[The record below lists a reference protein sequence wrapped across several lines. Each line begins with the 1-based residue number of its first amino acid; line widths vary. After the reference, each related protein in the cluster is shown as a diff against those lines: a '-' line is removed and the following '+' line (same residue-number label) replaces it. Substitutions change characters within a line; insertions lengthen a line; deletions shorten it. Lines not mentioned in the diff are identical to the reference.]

1 MKNIIRNKS
10 FYLILFFDSCL
21 IIGSL
26 LLAYVLR
33 FEGNIPAHEWEHFYS
48 AVPYILLLKLISFWF
63 FGLYK
68 GMYRYTSLVDL
79 FNVMKATLTSS
90 AIIVL
95 GILFLYRFEGFP
107 RAAFIID
114 WILTFVFIGGLRV
127 GIRLFLSE
135 QEKGFSSL
143 RQMFQLRSGWTF
155 RKPEKGLVIIGAGD
169 AGEKMLREIM
179 DNARLHYE
187 VLGFLDDDA
196 TKHGMKIHGV
206 PVLGP
211 VHKIHQLASQGG
223 IDEILIALPSASA
236 KQMKR
241 IIETCE
247 ETGLKIRTTP
257 SIGELIDGRISFKNV
272 REVSFEDLLG
282 RDVVNLDMKSIGD
295 SLRGEV
301 ILVSGA
307 AGSIGSE
314 LCRQITPFN
323 PKNLILLD
331 KTENSL
337 FNVEMEFRQRFP
349 HTFITPILGNVKHQN
364 FLNKLFA
371 AYKPQVVF
379 HAAAYK
385 HVPIVELNPWEAVFN
400 NIVGTKNIVEASH
413 QFEAERFIMI
423 STDKAVRP
431 SSVMGAT
438 KRVSEMIT
446 ACYASSN
453 PTKFTSVRF
462 GNVIGS
468 EGSVVHLFK
477 KQIERLGPVTITHP
491 EITRY
496 FMTISE
502 ACKLILQAGAMGEGG
517 EIFILDMGTP
527 IKITNMARDLIRL
540 SGFKPDEDI
549 EIKFI
554 GLRPGEKLYE
564 ELITEGEGI
573 IQTGYEKIFVLRG
586 NGCDRISLNQKIG
599 ELLKL
604 AHEQDASAIKS
615 KLKEIVPEYHPF
627 NGNFPPPPPRN
638 NTVLPPRKTLW
649 FDKLTIK
656 TPNDN
661 VHP

>member
-1 MKNIIRNKS
+1 M
-10 FYLILFFDSCL
+10 
-21 IIGSL
+21 
-26 LLAYVLR
+26 
-33 FEGNIPAHEWEHFYS
+33 P
-48 AVPYILLLKLISFWF
+48 
-63 FGLYK
+63 
-68 GMYRYTSLVDL
+68 
-79 FNVMKATLTSS
+79 
-90 AIIVL
+90 
-95 GILFLYRFEGFP
+95 
-107 RAAFIID
+107 
-114 WILTFVFIGGLRV
+114 
-127 GIRLFLSE
+127 
-135 QEKGFSSL
+135 
-143 RQMFQLRSGWTF
+143 
-155 RKPEKGLVIIGAGD
+155 
-169 AGEKMLREIM
+169 
-179 DNARLHYE
+179 
-187 VLGFLDDDA
+187 
-196 TKHGMKIHGV
+196 
-206 PVLGP
+206 
-211 VHKIHQLASQGG
+211 QGG
-223 IDEILIALPSASA
+223 SDP
-236 KQMKR
+236 R
-241 IIETCE
+241 
-247 ETGLKIRTTP
+247 
-257 SIGELIDGRISFKNV
+257 
-272 REVSFEDLLG
+272 
-282 RDVVNLDMKSIGD
+282 
-295 SLRGEV
+295 
-301 ILVSGA
+301 SGA

-314 LCRQITPFN
+314 LCRQIAAFN
-323 PKNLILLD
+323 PQNLILLD

-371 AYKPQVVF
+371 AYRPQVVF

-502 ACKLILQAGAMGEGG
+502 ACKLILQAGAMGKGG

-527 IKITNMARDLIRL
+527 IKIANMARDLIRL

-554 GLRPGEKLYE
+554 GLRPGEKLHE

-586 NGCDRISLNQKIG
+586 NGCNLIALNQKIE
-599 ELLKL
+599 ELIKL
-604 AHEQDASAIKS
+604 AHEQDASAIKT
-615 KLKEIVPEYHPF
+615 KLREIVPEYQSF
-627 NGNFPPPPPRN
+627 DGNFPPPRN
-638 NTVLPPRKTLW
+638 NKVLPSPSHNAPER
-649 FDKLTIK
+649 
-656 TPNDN
+656 
-661 VHP
+661 

>member
-10 FYLILFFDSCL
+10 FYLILFFDSFL
-21 IIGSL
+21 IVGAF
-26 LLAYVLR
+26 LLAYLLR
-33 FEGNIPAHEWEHFYS
+33 FEGKIPAYEWEHLYS

-114 WILTFVFIGGLRV
+114 WVLTFVFIGGLRV

-135 QEKGFSSL
+135 QEKGFSPL
-143 RQMFQLRSGWTF
+143 QQMFQLRSGWTF

-211 VHKIHQLASQGG
+211 IHKIHQLASQGG

-257 SIGELIDGRISFKNV
+257 GIGELINGKISFKTI

-282 RDVVNLDMKSIGD
+282 RDPVNLDVKTIGD
-295 SLRGEV
+295 YLKDKV
-301 ILVSGA
+301 LLVSGA
-307 AGSIGSE
+307 GGSIGSE
-314 LCRQITPFN
+314 LCRQITQFS

-337 FNVEMEFRQRFP
+337 FHLEMEFRQIFP
-349 HTFITPILGNVKHQN
+349 QTFITPVLGDVQN
-364 FLNKLFA
+364 RGFLDRLFA
-371 AYKPQVVF
+371 AHRPQVVI
-379 HAAAYK
+379 HSAAYK
-385 HVPIVELNPWEAVFN
+385 HVPIVELNPWEGVFN
-400 NIVGTKNIVEASH
+400 NIIGTRNIVEASH
-413 QFEAERFIMI
+413 QYEAEQFIMI

-431 SSVMGAT
+431 SNVMGAT
-438 KRVSEMIT
+438 KRIAEMIT
-446 ACYASSN
+446 SSYSSAN
-453 PTKFTSVRF
+453 STRFVSVRF

-477 KQIERLGPVTITHP
+477 KQIERFGPVTVTHP

-496 FMTISE
+496 FMTIPE
-502 ACKLILQAGAMGEGG
+502 ACKLILQAGALGEGG

-527 IKITNMARDLIRL
+527 IKITKMARVLIRL
-540 SGFKPDEDI
+540 SGFKPDVDI

-573 IQTGYEKIFVLRG
+573 ARTDYEKIFVLKG
-586 NGCDRISLNQKIG
+586 NGYDLNWLNPRIE
-599 ELLKL
+599 ELTKL
-604 AHEQDASAIKS
+604 AHEQNASGIKA
-615 KLKEIVPEYHPF
+615 KLKEIVPEYQPF
-627 NGNFPPPPPRN
+627 NMNDCNPPQN
-638 NTVLPPRKTLW
+638 Q
-649 FDKLTIK
+649 
-656 TPNDN
+656 
-661 VHP
+661 